1 MGSTPDLWPRHT
13 ARMTAL
19 TRLTLTDF
27 RNYASLSLPLDGR
40 HVCLYGS
47 NGAGK
52 TNLLEAVSQLGPGR
66 GLRSATLPEMTRKDA
81 PGGWAVSAALANE
94 QRIGVGLDAGPSAKR
109 TVRIDGATA
118 TASDLADLVRIV
130 WLTPAMDGVFRGST
144 SDRRRFFDRQ
154 VMAHMPTHGTAA
166 SRYEKAMRERNA
178 LLERGHVDPAWADAI
193 EARMAESGAEM
204 AINRAH
210 VLESLQAAIDAR
222 PEGYFPKADLALEG
236 KAEQAAIRGDDF
248 KTIFEALTDTFR
260 TTRRRDIAAGRTI
273 DGPHRSDLTVIH
285 RPTGAPAKDA
295 STGQQKAL
303 LIGLILASAAALRAG
318 GDGPSPLLLLDEAA
332 AHLDADRRAALFD
345 ELTALGGQAW
355 LTGTEAFLFEAF
367 GDRAQTVRIDDGTAV
382 AES

>member
-1 MGSTPDLWPRHT
+1 
-13 ARMTAL
+13 MTAL

-27 RNYASLSLPLDGR
+27 RNYAALALPLAGR
-40 HVCLYGS
+40 HVCLYGA

-66 GLRSATLPEMTRKDA
+66 GLRSATLPEMTRKGA
-81 PGGWAVSAALANE
+81 PGGWTVSATLLSE
-94 QRIGVGLDAGPSAKR
+94 QKIGVGLDTSGSAKR
-109 TVRIDGATA
+109 TVRIDGAPA
-118 TASDLADLVRIV
+118 AASDLAELIRIV
-130 WLTPAMDGVFRGST
+130 WLTPSMDGVFRGSA

-154 VMAHMPTHGTAA
+154 VMAHMPSHGAA
-166 SRYEKAMRERNA
+166 SSRYEKAMRERNA

-193 EARMAESGAEM
+193 EARMAEAGAEI

-210 VLESLQAAIDAR
+210 VLEALQAAIETR
-222 PEGYFPKADLALEG
+222 PEGHFPKADLALEG
-236 KAEQAAIRGDDF
+236 DAELAAIRGDDF
-248 KTIFEALTDTFR
+248 KTIFEMLSDVFR
-260 TTRRRDIAAGRTI
+260 STRRRDIAAGRTI
-273 DGPHRSDLTVIH
+273 DGPHRTDLAVIH

-303 LIGLILASAAALRAG
+303 LIGLILASAAALRSG
-318 GDGPSPLLLLDEAA
+318 GEGPSPLLLLDEAA

-367 GDRAQTVRIDDGTAV
+367 GDRAQRVLVEDGKATPAD
-382 AES
+382 

>member
-1 MGSTPDLWPRHT
+1 
-13 ARMTAL
+13 MTAL

-40 HVCLYGS
+40 HVCLYGA

-66 GLRSATLPEMTRKDA
+66 GLRSATLQDMTRKDA
-81 PGGWAVSAALANE
+81 PAGWAVSASLASD
-94 QRIGVGLDAGPSAKR
+94 QRIGVGLETSPSTKR
-109 TVRIDGATA
+109 TVRIDGAPA
-118 TASDLADLVRIV
+118 TASDLAELVRIV

-154 VMAHMPTHGTAA
+154 VMAHMPTHGAA
-166 SRYEKAMRERNA
+166 AARYEKAMRERNA

-193 EARMAESGAEM
+193 EARMAEAGAEM

-210 VLESLQAAIDAR
+210 VLEALQAAINAR

-236 KAEQAAIRGDDF
+236 RSEAAAGAGDDF
-248 KTIFEALTDTFR
+248 KSIFEALADTFR
-260 TTRRRDIAAGRTI
+260 TTRRRDMAAGRTI
-273 DGPHRSDLTVIH
+273 DGPHRSDLSVIH

-303 LIGLILASAAALRAG
+303 LIGLILASAAALRAE

-367 GDRAQTVRIDDGTAV
+367 GDRAQTIRIEDGHA
-382 AES
+382 ASDA